1 MTDFKGLDPET
12 RCYALVGQFL
22 QVWSAMELALHN
34 AIGAA
39 LSIEVV
45 KLKILCANMR
55 FGDKTNIL
63 RTLVDVSSFS
73 KDEKDRDKR
82 KLKALSRHSSKRNM
96 IAHSPF
102 HPDPSKTGVEFLT
115 VKAKGDFKTPNIV
128 WSPKQFAHEISLIS
142 GYGKFLNEIEKRFN
156 KKPLTD
162 YASALVPFV
171 QTDWPVPRRRTM
183 SSDLMNVLS
192 QTPLAAR
199 VEQKTEPGEPKKK

>member
-45 KLKILCANMR
+45 KLKIVCANMR

-73 KDEKDRDKR
+73 KDEKARDKR
-82 KLKALSRHSSKRNM
+82 KLKALSRHSSKRN
-96 IAHSPF
+96 ITTHSPS
-102 HPDPSKTGVEFLT
+102 PTLILSKTGVEFLR
-115 VKAKGDFKTPNIV
+115 KG
-128 WSPKQFAHEISLIS
+128 
-142 GYGKFLNEIEKRFN
+142 KRRF
-156 KKPLTD
+156 
-162 YASALVPFV
+162 
-171 QTDWPVPRRRTM
+171 
-183 SSDLMNVLS
+183 
-192 QTPLAAR
+192 
-199 VEQKTEPGEPKKK
+199 